1 MPARL
6 TTREFILRARI
17 KHGDKYIYD
26 KSVFCG
32 SKESILIVCK
42 IHGEFYQKAES
53 HMAGYGCDLC
63 ARDVRRAKLTSSTD
77 VFIGKAIKIHGN
89 RYDYT
94 KCEYKGN
101 HRKVTI
107 SCRDHGEFQQQPANH
122 LAGNGCPLCKLDV
135 LSKKFSDDRES
146 FIAKAM
152 LIHGKKFI
160 YDKVEYVKSG
170 VKVCITCPEHGDFY
184 QVPNSHL
191 SGSACS
197 KCTAYGFKPASIYIA
212 EMDGFCKIGISNNVK
227 RRVKDVSKSA
237 GKSLEVV
244 AEYLFSS
251 WSDARKAEAAVHKE
265 INHLSAGMSG
275 FDGATE
281 FFLIT
286 PQNAAEIIIKHGG
299 APK

>member
-1 MPARL
+1 MSTRL
-6 TTREFILRARI
+6 TTHDFILRAKN
-17 KHGDKYIYD
+17 KHGDKYSYD
-26 KSVFCG
+26 KSLFCG
-32 SKESILIVCK
+32 SKKKILISCK
-42 IHGEFYQKAES
+42 IHGDFYQKAET

-63 ARDVRRAKLTSSTD
+63 ARDVRRTKLTSSTD
-77 VFIGKAIKIHGN
+77 VFVEKAIKVHGG
-89 RYDYT
+89 RYDYS

-107 SCRDHGEFQQQPANH
+107 SCLEHGEFQQQPANH
-122 LAGNGCPLCKLDV
+122 LMGNGCPTCKLDL

-146 FIAKAM
+146 FIAKAIS
-152 LIHGKKFI
+152 IHGNKFI
-160 YDKVEYVKSG
+160 YDKVIYVRSG
-170 VKVCITCPEHGDFY
+170 IKVCITCPTHGDFY

-191 SGSACS
+191 SDSGCS

-227 RRVKDVSKSA
+227 RRIKDVSKSA
-237 GKSLEVV
+237 GRSLDLV

-251 WSDARKAEAAVHKE
+251 WADARRAESAVHNE
-265 INHLSAGMSG
+265 IKHLAAGLSG

-286 PQNAAEIIIKHGG
+286 PQDAAEMILKHGG
-299 APK
+299 TPK